1 MVLPAQV
8 RNARSSRHLGGA
20 SNYIAEYIIM
30 LSSLVALTTS
40 VILMLFSVFT
50 LLNGETASLSTG
62 SALSAVVAF
71 LVFGPVYYV
80 LSSRVRAE
88 EVKNPSIVAHK
99 ARTVFYVLA
108 TISAFSWFTGFVV
121 TSIYYLLS
129 PLAVKGASYGDDI
142 VTVFIPAV
150 LSAGVIAAS
159 YISIAKSASA
169 TYVAKFTKLV
179 LLVGLILSIAT
190 LAVAASK
197 KDAKPSLKSGDECTY
212 TNYRADKCSYDD
224 YKQYLQK
231 SYTDDY
237 PPTTDYNRYNTNTE
251 NTLDSLYEL

>member
-1 MVLPAQV
+1 MVFPTQV
-8 RNARSSRHLGGA
+8 KNARSSRHLGGT

-40 VILMLFSVFT
+40 VVLMLFSVFT
-50 LLNGETASLSTG
+50 LLNGSTANLSAG

-88 EVKNPSIVAHK
+88 EAKNPSIVAHK

-129 PLAVKGASYGDDI
+129 PLVLKNASYGDDI

-150 LSAGVIAAS
+150 LSAAVVAAS
-159 YISIAKSASA
+159 YASIAKNTGTAYA
-169 TYVAKFTKLV
+169 AKFAKFALLTGLV
-179 LLVGLILSIAT
+179 LMIAT
-190 LAVAASK
+190 LAIAANK
-197 KDAKPSLKSGDECTY
+197 KNTKPSLKSGEKCTY
-212 TNYRADKCSYDD
+212 SNYRADKCSYDE
-224 YKQYLQK
+224 YKQYQR
-231 SYTDDY
+231 SYYDDY
-237 PPTTDYNRYNTNTE
+237 PTPTSNYDRYNSE
-251 NTLDSLYEL
+251 STLDSLYEL